1 MYRRRTPFGFYQS
14 SNPWRD
20 IERIQ
25 RDMDRILRDMTGSS
39 GRQVAPGYP
48 AINVW
53 ANEDGF
59 VLTAE
64 LPGVKPDDIDISVVG
79 ETLTLSG
86 TRQPDELQDG
96 EKYHRRER
104 RQGHFT
110 RTFELPFKVDAE
122 KVDAVFEKGVL
133 HVSLPRSEEEKPR
146 KISVKGA

>member
-14 SNPWRD
+14 LNPWRD

-25 RDMDRILRDMTGSS
+25 RDMNRLLRDMTSASS
-39 GRQVAPGYP
+39 RRVAPGYP

-53 ANEDGF
+53 ASEDGF

-64 LPGVKPDDIDISVVG
+64 LPGVKADDIDISVVG

-86 TRQPDELQDG
+86 TREPDALQDG

-104 RQGHFT
+104 RQGAFT
-110 RTFELPFKVDAE
+110 RTFELPFRVDPE
-122 KVDAVFEKGVL
+122 KVDAVFEKGIL